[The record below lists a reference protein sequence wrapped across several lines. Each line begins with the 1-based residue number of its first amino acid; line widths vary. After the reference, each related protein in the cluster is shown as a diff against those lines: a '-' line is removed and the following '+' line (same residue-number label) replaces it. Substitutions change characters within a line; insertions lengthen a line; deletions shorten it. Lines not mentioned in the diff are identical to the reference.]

1 MHLYVICG
9 HGAGDPGAC
18 GNGYSEAERVRALG
32 ARIAE
37 IGGSSVTLLDTGRNW
52 YADKGIRTLSI
63 PSGDALV
70 ELHMDSAGPD
80 AHGGH
85 VIIKAG
91 VGGPDSY
98 DRALADSIS
107 SIFPGRSQSIVE
119 RSDLANPNR
128 AAARG
133 INYRLV
139 ENGFITNSGDVET
152 FNSRLDDIARAY
164 LAAFGIEG
172 GATPEA
178 SADAPSEPS
187 APASSGSSGMPD
199 GAVDFPEDP
208 LLYDGSFGPL
218 TVKQVQLCLRAHGL
232 YSGYIDG
239 SFGPMTKKAFQR
251 YLANLGY
258 YTGYIDGSFGPL
270 STKALQRYLIDR
282 GTYWKAGYGWC
293 DVDGSWGSLTTIALQ
308 RAINGN
314 RL

>member
-37 IGGSSVTLLDTGRNW
+37 LGGSSVTLLDTNRNW
-52 YADKGIRTLSI
+52 YADKGINSLGI

-80 AHGGH
+80 ARGGH

-91 VGGPDSY
+91 IGGPDAY

-107 SIFPGRSQSIVE
+107 AIFPGRSQSIVE
-119 RSDLANPNR
+119 RSELANPNR

-152 FNSRLDDIARAY
+152 FNSRLDDIARVY

-178 SADAPSEPS
+178 SSEPS
-187 APASSGSSGMPD
+187 AAAPSGSSGMPD

-208 LLYDGSFGPL
+208 LLYDGYFGPE
-218 TVKQVQLCLRAHGL
+218 TAKQVQLCLRVHGL
-232 YSGYIDG
+232 YTGLIDG
-239 SFGPMTKKAFQR
+239 SFGPMSKRGFQR

-258 YTGYIDGSFGPL
+258 YSGYIDGYFGPM
-270 STKALQRYLIDR
+270 SVSALQQHLRDV

-293 DVDGSWGSLTTIALQ
+293 DIDGSWGPLTTIGLQ

-314 RL
+314 LL

>member
-32 ARIAE
+32 ARISE
-37 IGGSSVTLLDTGRNW
+37 FGGSSVTLLDTSRNW
-52 YADKGIRTLSI
+52 YADRGINNLSI
-63 PSGDALV
+63 PKGDALV
-70 ELHMDSAGPD
+70 ELHMDSASPD

-91 VGGPDSY
+91 IGGPDSY

-107 SIFPGRSQSIVE
+107 TIFPGRSQSIVE

-139 ENGFITNSGDVET
+139 ENGFITNSGDVDT
-152 FNSRLDDIARAY
+152 FNGRLDDIARAY
-164 LAAFGIEG
+164 LEAFGIEG
-172 GATPEA
+172 GATPEE
-178 SADAPSEPS
+178 SAEPS

-199 GAVDFPEDP
+199 GALDFPEDP
-208 LLYDGSFGPL
+208 LLYDGWFGPE
-218 TVKQVQLCLRAHGL
+218 TVKQVQLCLRVHGL
-232 YSGYIDG
+232 YSGLVDG
-239 SFGPMTKKAFQR
+239 DFGPMTKKAFQR

-258 YTGYIDGSFGPL
+258 YSGLIDGDFGPL
-270 STKALQRYLIDR
+270 STKALQSYLIGR
-282 GTYWKAGYGWC
+282 GTYWKDGYGWC
-293 DVDGSWGSLTTIALQ
+293 DVDGDWGSLTTIGLQ

>member
-1 MHLYVICG
+1 MRLYVICG

-18 GNGYSEAERVRALG
+18 GCGYSEAERVRALG

-37 IGGSSVTLLDTGRNW
+37 LGGSSVTLLDTSRNW
-52 YADKGIRTLSI
+52 YADKGIKTLSI
-63 PSGDALV
+63 PDGDALV
-70 ELHMDSAGPD
+70 ELHMDSASWAPD
-80 AHGGH
+80 ARGGH

-91 VGGPDSY
+91 IGGPDSY

-107 SIFPGRSQSIVE
+107 AIFPGRSQSIVE
-119 RSDLANPNR
+119 HSELANPNR

-139 ENGFITNSGDVET
+139 ENGFITNANDVET

-172 GATPEA
+172 GATPGA
-178 SADAPSEPS
+178 SAEPS
-187 APASSGSSGMPD
+187 APASTGSSGMPD
-199 GAVDFPEDP
+199 GALDFPEDP
-208 LLYDGSFGPL
+208 LLYDGWFGPE

-232 YSGYIDG
+232 YSGLIDG
-239 SFGPMTKKAFQR
+239 DFGPMTKEAFQR

-258 YTGYIDGSFGPL
+258 YSGLIDGDFGPL
-270 STKALQRYLIDR
+270 STKALQSYLIDR
-282 GTYWKAGYGWC
+282 GTYWEAGYGWC
-293 DVDGSWGSLTTIALQ
+293 DVDGDWGSLTTIGLQ

>member
-37 IGGSSVTLLDTGRNW
+37 LGGTSVTLLDTNRNW
-52 YADKGIRTLSI
+52 YADRGINGLSI

-70 ELHMDSAGPD
+70 ELHMDSASPD

-91 VGGPDSY
+91 IGGPDSY

-107 SIFPGRSQSIVE
+107 TIFPGRSQSIVE

-139 ENGFITNSGDVET
+139 ENGFITNAHDVET
-152 FNSRLDDIARAY
+152 FNSRLDDIAGAY

-172 GATPEA
+172 GEAPAAPEEA
-178 SADAPSEPS
+178 Q
-187 APASSGSSGMPD
+187 APASTGSSGMPD
-199 GAVDFPEDP
+199 GALDFPEDP
-208 LLYDGSFGPL
+208 LLYDGYFGPA
-218 TVKQVQLCLRAHGL
+218 TAKQVQLCLRAHGL
-232 YSGYIDG
+232 YSGLVDG
-239 SFGPMTKKAFQR
+239 DFGPMTKRAFQR

-258 YTGYIDGSFGPL
+258 YSGLIDGDFGPM
-270 STKALQRYLIDR
+270 SVRALQSYLIDR
-282 GTYWKAGYGWC
+282 GTYWDAGYGWC
-293 DVDGSWGSLTTIALQ
+293 DVDGDWGSLTTIGLQ

>member
-37 IGGSSVTLLDTGRNW
+37 LGGSSVTLLDTSRNW
-52 YADKGIRTLSI
+52 YADRGINGLSI

-70 ELHMDSAGPD
+70 ELHMDSASWAPD

-91 VGGPDSY
+91 IGGPDAY
-98 DRALADSIS
+98 DRALADSITA
-107 SIFPGRSQSIVE
+107 IFPGRSQSIVE
-119 RSDLANPNR
+119 HSELANPNR

-152 FNSRLDDIARAY
+152 FNGRLDDIARAY

-172 GATPEA
+172 GSAPEA
-178 SADAPSEPS
+178 SAEPS
-187 APASSGSSGMPD
+187 ATASTGSSGMPD
-199 GAVDFPEDP
+199 GALDFPEDP
-208 LLYDGSFGPL
+208 LLYDGWFGPE

-232 YSGYIDG
+232 YSGLIDG
-239 SFGPMTKKAFQR
+239 DFGPMTKRALQS
-251 YLANLGY
+251 YLTDLGCY
-258 YTGYIDGSFGPL
+258 SGWIDGDFGIL
-270 STKALQRYLIDR
+270 STKALQTHLRQV
-282 GTYWKAGYGWC
+282 GTYWTDGYGWC
-293 DVDGSWGSLTTIALQ
+293 DVDGSWGRLTTIALQ

-314 RL
+314 LL

>member
-1 MHLYVICG
+1 MRLYVICG

-37 IGGSSVTLLDTGRNW
+37 LGGSSVTLLDTSRNW

-70 ELHMDSAGPD
+70 ELHMDSDDSD

-91 VGGPDSY
+91 IGGPDSY

-107 SIFPGRSQSIVE
+107 AIFPGRSQSIVE
-119 RSDLANPNR
+119 HSELANPNR

-139 ENGFITNSGDVET
+139 ENGFITNSRDVEI

-172 GATPEA
+172 GSAPEA
-178 SADAPSEPS
+178 SAEPS
-187 APASSGSSGMPD
+187 SPAPSGSSGMPD
-199 GAVDFPEDP
+199 GALDFPEDP
-208 LLYDGSFGPL
+208 LLYDGYFGPL
-218 TVKQVQLCLRAHGL
+218 TVKQIQLCLRMHGL
-232 YSGYIDG
+232 YSGLVDG
-239 SFGPMTKKAFQR
+239 DFGPMTKEAFQR

-258 YTGYIDGSFGPL
+258 YSGLIDGDFGPL
-270 STKALQRYLIDR
+270 STKALQSYLIDC
-282 GTYWKAGYGWC
+282 GTYWEAGYGWC
-293 DVDGSWGSLTTIALQ
+293 DVDGDWGSLTTIGLQ

>member
-1 MHLYVICG
+1 MRLYVICG

-37 IGGSSVTLLDTGRNW
+37 LGGSSVTLLDTSRNW
-52 YADKGIRTLSI
+52 YADKGINSLSI

-80 AHGGH
+80 ARGGH

-91 VGGPDSY
+91 IGGPDAY

-107 SIFPGRSQSIVE
+107 TIFPGRSQSIVE
-119 RSDLANPNR
+119 RSELANPNR

-172 GATPEA
+172 GAAPEA
-178 SADAPSEPS
+178 SSEPS

-199 GAVDFPEDP
+199 GAVDFPQDP
-208 LLYDGSFGPL
+208 LLYDGSFGPA
-218 TVKQVQLCLRAHGL
+218 TTKQVQLCLRVHGL
-232 YSGYIDG
+232 YTGLIDG
-239 SFGPMTKKAFQR
+239 SFGPMSKRGFQR
-251 YLANLGY
+251 YLAGLGY
-258 YTGYIDGSFGPL
+258 YSGLIDGSFGPM
-270 STKALQRYLIDR
+270 SVRALQQHLRDV
-282 GTYWKAGYGWC
+282 GTYWEAGYGWC
-293 DVDGSWGSLTTIALQ
+293 EIDGSWGPLTTIGLQ